1 MKQFEE
7 IIASKSIYKGR
18 ILDLD
23 LHDVRL
29 PDGNTA
35 KREVVSH
42 HGAVALLPV
51 FQGCIYFVRQY
62 RIAAGKILTEI
73 PAGLLEAGE
82 DPYDAAVR
90 ECREE
95 IGLRPLEL
103 FKLGEFMPT
112 PGYCT
117 EKISLF
123 AGTNF
128 AQDPLQQ
135 DQDEF
140 LKVVRIPIRTARTL
154 FLNGQFSDGK
164 TSAALGYY
172 FTTES
177 IGRKG

>member
-7 IIASKSIYKGR
+7 ITKTESIFRGR
-18 ILDLD
+18 ILDLSV
-23 LHDVRL
+23 HDVRL

-42 HGAVALLPV
+42 HGAVALLPIV
-51 FQGCIYFVRQY
+51 KGSIYFVRQY
-62 RIAAGKILTEI
+62 RIAAGKIMTEI
-73 PAGLLEAGE
+73 PAGLLEDGE
-82 DPYDAAVR
+82 DPYDAAIR

-123 AGTNF
+123 AATSF
-128 AQDPLQQ
+128 VEDPLKE
-135 DQDEF
+135 DPDEF
-140 LKVVRIPIRTARTL
+140 LKLLRIPIRTARAL
-154 FLNGQFSDGK
+154 FLNGQFTDGK
-164 TSAALGYY
+164 TTAALGYY
-172 FTTES
+172 FTAKS
-177 IGRKG
+177 ISRKG

>member
-1 MKQFEE
+1 MKQFEKV
-7 IIASKSIYKGR
+7 IQTKSIYQGR

-23 LHDVRL
+23 LLDVRL

-62 RIAAGKILTEI
+62 RIAAGKIMTEI

-82 DPYDAAVR
+82 DPYDAAIR

-95 IGLRPLEL
+95 IGLRPREL
-103 FKLGEFMPT
+103 FKLGDFMPT

-117 EKISLF
+117 ERISLF
-123 AGTNF
+123 VGTDF
-128 AQDPLQQ
+128 VKDPLQE
-135 DQDEF
+135 DPDEF
-140 LKVVRIPIRTARTL
+140 LKIVRIPIRTARTL

-164 TSAALGYY
+164 TSTALGYY

>member
-7 IIASKSIYKGR
+7 VIKTESIYQGR
-18 ILDLD
+18 ILDLN

-35 KREVVSH
+35 KREVVAH

-51 FQGCIYFVRQY
+51 YKGLIHFVRQY
-62 RIAAGKILTEI
+62 RIAAGKIMTEI
-73 PAGLLEAGE
+73 PAGLLEDGE

-117 EKISLF
+117 EKITLF
-123 AGTNF
+123 VGTDF
-128 AQDPLQQ
+128 VKDPLQE
-135 DQDEF
+135 DPDEF
-140 LKVVRIPIRTARTL
+140 LKSVRIPIRTARTL
-154 FLNGQFSDGK
+154 FLNGHFSDGK
-164 TSAALGYY
+164 TTAALGYY